1 MDTAMLDI
9 EASNLDANFGV
20 ILSAAIKPYHRPIE
34 LFVNTEKWD
43 DSQVVKQIA
52 NRINDFDVLVTFYG
66 HKFDIPFFRA
76 RLLHAD
82 PSLVLKPTLH
92 HIDLYYVARR
102 ALKLHSNSL
111 ETLTEFFNIKG
122 KTRLKGEMWIRAT
135 AGDETGLKY
144 VVEHNKWDVVILE
157 KLYDVLK
164 DYVGM
169 IRTI

>member
-1 MDTAMLDI
+1 MLDI

-20 ILSAAIKPYHRPIE
+20 VLSAAIKPYHKPTI
-34 LFVNTEKWD
+34 LFVNKNKWD
-43 DSQVVKQIA
+43 DSEVVKDVVST
-52 NRINDFDVLVTFYG
+52 INSYDVLVTFYG
-66 HKFDIPFFRA
+66 YKFDIPFLRT
-76 RLLHAD
+76 RMLHAD

-135 AGDETGLKY
+135 AGDPTGMKY
-144 VVEHNKWDVVILE
+144 VVEHNKYDVIILE
-157 KLYDVLK
+157 KLYSVLK